1 MTKVIT
7 YGTFDLLHYGHINL
21 LKRAKA
27 LGDYLIV
34 GVTSPEFDVTRGK
47 LNVHDDLDTRIKNV
61 KSLGIADEIIVE
73 THAGQKIED
82 IQKYNIDIFTVGSD
96 WEGKMDY
103 IKRYCKVV
111 YLPRTE
117 GISSTQL
124 RSDSGDLNFTVG
136 PVMMDPKILTVSSKA
151 APYFRNEWFSKI
163 VLENEK
169 MMLQALNAPSGS
181 RCAFLTTS
189 GTGAMESVVAN
200 LISSDDSVLVINGG
214 SFGKRFS
221 ELCAMHSKKYAEIKV
236 EFGHQI
242 TEAQLNEFSGKGYTV
257 LLVNMDETS
266 SGTLYD
272 MTLISEFCKKQNI
285 MLIIDAISAFIS
297 DEIDMTILNAAA
309 VITSSQKAL
318 ALHPGLAI
326 VTLSPEAIQK
336 LNTIPDTSMYLSLRD
351 ALANGERGQTPFT
364 PAVTLLLELHE
375 RLILINENG
384 GIAAERNKIHTIAE
398 NYRSL
403 IQKFDLEVVS
413 EAPSNA
419 VTALRTKKHNAKAII
434 ELAKTQYHIYLCPNG
449 GMYADDIFRVGH
461 IGYITTED
469 IRRLHSLMTAL
480 HEKGYY

>member
-47 LNVHDDLDTRIKNV
+47 LNVHDDLNARIKHV
-61 KSLGIADEIIVE
+61 KALGIADEIIVE

-103 IKRYCKVV
+103 LKRYCKVV

-124 RSDSGDLNFTVG
+124 RNDSGDLNFTVG
-136 PVMMDPKILTVSSKA
+136 PVMMDPRILTVSSKA
-151 APYFRNEWFSKI
+151 SPYFRNEWFSQI
-163 VLENEK
+163 VFENEK

-189 GTGAMESVVAN
+189 GTGAMEASVEN
-200 LISSDDSVLVINGG
+200 LISCDDSVLVVNGG
-214 SFGKRFS
+214 SFGQRFAD
-221 ELCAMHSKKYAEIKV
+221 LCKLHSKKYTEIKV

-242 TEAQLNEFSGKGYTV
+242 TQSQLNMFSGKGYTV

-272 MTLISEFCKKQNI
+272 MKIISDFCRNENI

-297 DEIDMTILNAAA
+297 DDLDMSGLHAAA

-318 ALHPGLAI
+318 ALHPGLSI
-326 VTLSPEAIQK
+326 VTLSPEAINK
-336 LNTIPDTSMYLSLRD
+336 MSGIPYKSMYLNLRN
-351 ALANGERGQTPFT
+351 ALTNGERGQTPFT
-364 PAVTLLLELHE
+364 PAVTILLELHE
-375 RLILINENG
+375 RLKMITENG
-384 GIAAERNKIHTIAE
+384 GMEAERSKIKYIASSF
-398 NYRSL
+398 RTL
-403 IQKFDLEVVS
+403 IQNFDLELVS
-413 EAPSNA
+413 ESPSNT
-419 VTALRTKKHNAKAII
+419 VTAIRTPNHNAKSII
-434 ELAKTQYHIYLCPNG
+434 EVAKNKYHIYLCPNG
-449 GMYADDIFRVGH
+449 GMYANDVFRVGH
-461 IGYITTED
+461 IGYITDED
-469 IRRLHSLMTAL
+469 TRRLHNLMQAL
-480 HEKGYY
+480 HEQGYC